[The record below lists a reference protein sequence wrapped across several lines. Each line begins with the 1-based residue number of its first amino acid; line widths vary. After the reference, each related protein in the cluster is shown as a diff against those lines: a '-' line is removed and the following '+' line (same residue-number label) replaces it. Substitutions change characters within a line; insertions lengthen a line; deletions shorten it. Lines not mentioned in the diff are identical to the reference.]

1 MCAKT
6 RMCAKMRKHSG
17 TPALRHSG
25 TPALRHS
32 GTPALRHS
40 GTPALRHS
48 GTPALRHSGTPAL
61 RHSGTPALR
70 HSGTPAL
77 RHSGTPA
84 LRHSGTPA
92 LRHSGTPALRHSGT
106 PALRHSGTP
115 ALRHSELSSSRAQTP
130 LGAHPSRSS
139 PLRTPSSSRA
149 SAARSRL
156 NALRRIAGLALLC
169 LFASGLATPAQAQEA
184 LIGPALSNLSANP
197 ASIKLGESSAL
208 RWTPRQDVANV
219 VVTLP
224 DGTTADVD
232 PQKSRY
238 EVTPDAVGTFAYTL
252 APEDEEGSPLPIFE
266 LTVTVRPTWT
276 DDPVLSNLSAN
287 PASIK
292 LGESSALRWTPRQ
305 DVANVVVT
313 LPDGTTADVDPQ
325 KSRYEVTPD
334 AVGTFTYTLAPEDEE
349 GSPLPIFEL
358 TVTVRPTWTDD
369 PVLSNVIANPPSI
382 TLGESSTLSWTPRQ
396 DVANVVVT
404 LPDGTT
410 ADVDPQEGRYVVTPL
425 GTFTYTLAPE
435 DEEGSPLPIF
445 ELTVTV
451 RPTWTDDPVLSNV
464 IANPPSI
471 TLGESSTLSWTPR
484 QDVANVVVTLP
495 DGTTVDVDP
504 QKGRYEVTPDALG
517 TFTYT
522 LAPEDEDEE
531 GSPLPTF
538 ELTVTVRPTWTD
550 DPVLSNVIANPPSI
564 TLGESSTLSWT
575 PRQDV
580 ANVVVTLP
588 DGTTVDVDPQKGRYE
603 VTPDALGTFTY
614 TLAPEDEDEEGSP
627 LPTFELTV
635 TVRPTWTDD
644 PVLSNVIA
652 NPPSITLGESSTLS
666 WTPRQ
671 DVANVVVTLPD
682 GTTVDVD
689 PQKGRYEVTPDA
701 LGTFTYT
708 LAPEDEDEEGSPLPT
723 FELTVTVRPTW
734 TDDPVLSNL
743 SANPPSIKLGE
754 SSALEWTP
762 REDVVKVVVT
772 LPDGTTADVDPQK
785 SRYEVTPDALGT
797 FTYTLA
803 PEDEDEEGSPL
814 PTFELTVTVRPT
826 WTDDPVLS
834 NVIANPPSITLG
846 ESSTLSWTPREDVAN
861 VVVTLPDGTANVD
874 PMEGHYAV
882 QPNAVGTFTYTLSA
896 EDAEGALLGD
906 FKVTVTVKPKR
917 VPPPPR
923 NRAPVA
929 YDDGLDPLIEVV
941 RGGSVVVQSSALLAN
956 DTDADGD
963 TLTVDKVVSASG
975 GTAVLAADGDT
986 VTFTHDGKAEKPTF
1000 VYRADDGRGG
1010 TDTATVTITITITVT
1025 EPVNQPPT
1033 AVTVAW
1039 VAAAT
1044 GGRIAEDVDAG
1055 AGRVKI
1061 ADLSATDPDD
1071 DTHAFAVSDTAT
1083 FEMDGAALYIRQGV
1097 ALDHETTPSYAF
1109 TVTATDAGGLSAT
1122 SAEQTLTV
1130 KDANEAPTAVTVAWV
1145 AAATGGRIAENTD
1158 TRGGPVR
1165 VAVLSATD
1173 PDAGDNLMFS
1183 LGGADADAFELN
1195 GKELS
1200 IRRGVRLDQD
1210 TRPAYAITVTATD
1223 AAGLSVTTEAVLQ
1236 VDAENE
1242 ATARSRLER
1251 VNEAILPELTRAL
1264 TAGAVEAVERR
1275 VAAASG
1281 SGAAS
1286 AAAPAQ
1292 NLEQLLWSQAPALR
1306 DGRWQQALG
1315 NSSFAMPL
1323 SGGSGSGGSSGMTLW
1338 GGGDYRSLSG
1348 DGDAAEWDG
1357 DVLSARIG
1365 LDARV
1370 RENLLAG
1377 LAVSWSKG
1385 DFDYTDR
1392 GPAWYLPIDGTHESE
1407 MLGLH
1412 PYVGWTPR
1420 ENLSLW
1426 GALGYGTGEVTL
1438 KDDAAGKR
1446 SSDAEQTTAAFGGRS
1461 RLFSDGGVIEGG
1473 TTALNLKGELWT
1485 SRFKLADDGLID
1497 GVQADAWRLRLG
1509 LEGAHEH
1516 RLSGGGKL
1524 TPSVELGVRHD
1535 GGDGEAGAG
1544 LELGGG
1550 LAWINPVR
1558 GLRIEGFGRA
1568 LLAHEGDIDEWGA
1581 GGLITFMPDPGGRG
1595 LSFHLRPTW
1604 GMAAGSLD
1612 RLWDDRAG
1620 GPGGP
1625 YDARRA
1631 SVRLE
1636 TQVGYGLGVGGGLLT
1651 PFGGM
1656 ALDDGGAK
1664 RYRLG
1669 GLFKVGRSFTM
1680 SLELEHRESA
1690 WHAPDNGFMLRLRYV
1705 PDAVARQSG

>member
-1 MCAKT
+1 
-6 RMCAKMRKHSG
+6 MCAKMRK
-17 TPALRHSG
+17 
-25 TPALRHS
+25 
-32 GTPALRHS
+32 
-40 GTPALRHS
+40 
-48 GTPALRHSGTPAL
+48 
-61 RHSGTPALR
+61 
-70 HSGTPAL
+70 
-77 RHSGTPA
+77 HSGTPA

-169 LFASGLATPAQAQEA
+169 LFASGLAAPAQAQEA
-184 LIGPALSNLSANP
+184 LTGPALTAVVATP
-197 ASIKLGESSAL
+197 ASIKQGQISILQ
-208 RWTPRQDVANV
+208 WTPREDVV
-219 VVTLP
+219 
-224 DGTTADVD
+224 
-232 PQKSRY
+232 K
-238 EVTPDAVGTFAYTL
+238 
-252 APEDEEGSPLPIFE
+252 
-266 LTVTVRPTWT
+266 
-276 DDPVLSNLSAN
+276 
-287 PASIK
+287 
-292 LGESSALRWTPRQ
+292 
-305 DVANVVVT
+305 VVVT

-334 AVGTFTYTLAPEDEE
+334 AVGTFTYTLAP
-349 GSPLPIFEL
+349 
-358 TVTVRPTWTDD
+358 
-369 PVLSNVIANPPSI
+369 
-382 TLGESSTLSWTPRQ
+382 
-396 DVANVVVT
+396 
-404 LPDGTT
+404 
-410 ADVDPQEGRYVVTPL
+410 
-425 GTFTYTLAPE
+425 
-435 DEEGSPLPIF
+435 
-445 ELTVTV
+445 
-451 RPTWTDDPVLSNV
+451 
-464 IANPPSI
+464 
-471 TLGESSTLSWTPR
+471 
-484 QDVANVVVTLP
+484 
-495 DGTTVDVDP
+495 
-504 QKGRYEVTPDALG
+504 
-517 TFTYT
+517 
-522 LAPEDEDEE
+522 
-531 GSPLPTF
+531 
-538 ELTVTVRPTWTD
+538 
-550 DPVLSNVIANPPSI
+550 
-564 TLGESSTLSWT
+564 
-575 PRQDV
+575 
-580 ANVVVTLP
+580 
-588 DGTTVDVDPQKGRYE
+588 
-603 VTPDALGTFTY
+603 
-614 TLAPEDEDEEGSP
+614 
-627 LPTFELTV
+627 
-635 TVRPTWTDD
+635 
-644 PVLSNVIA
+644 
-652 NPPSITLGESSTLS
+652 
-666 WTPRQ
+666 
-671 DVANVVVTLPD
+671 
-682 GTTVDVD
+682 
-689 PQKGRYEVTPDA
+689 
-701 LGTFTYT
+701 
-708 LAPEDEDEEGSPLPT
+708 EDEEGSPLPT

-762 REDVVKVVVT
+762 RQDVVKVVVT
-772 LPDGTTADVDPQK
+772 LPDGTTADVDPQEG
-785 SRYEVTPDALGT
+785 RYVVTPLGT

-803 PEDEDEEGSPL
+803 PEDEEGSPL